1 MNVEQQLR
9 FELITQN
16 LQEINGEK
24 ELSKL
29 LQQDKSLNVYWGT
42 APTGKPHFGYLQPM
56 LKIAD
61 LVDAGCN
68 VTILLADLHA
78 FLDNSKSPMNKVVAR
93 TEYYKTIITSLLET
107 LNVDTNKIKFRV
119 GSEYQLSKEYMLDL
133 FQLGNVTTVNLAK
146 HAGAEVVKQSDN
158 PLLTSLLYPL
168 MQALDEQYLDADI
181 ELGGID
187 QRKIFMYAREHI
199 HHLNYKKRIY
209 LMNQMIPSLSSVKP
223 DTEKTENKM
232 SSSEVNSKIDILDT
246 PNAIK
251 KKINA
256 CYCLPGDVDNNN
268 LLLICKKVIFPILK
282 RKDQKFTIDR
292 PEKYGGSIIYENQ
305 EIERLV
311 AEFGSQQLHPMD
323 LKSGMV
329 SFLTNLFEPIR
340 TKFASSNLIQLTK
353 QAYS

>member
-1 MNVEQQLR
+1 MNIDQQSR
-9 FELITQN
+9 FNLITQN
-16 LQEINGEK
+16 LQEVIGEK
-24 ELSKL
+24 ELL
-29 LQQDKSLNVYWGT
+29 NLCTQDKPLNVYWGT

-78 FLDNSKSPMNKVVAR
+78 FLDNSKSPMNKVQAR
-93 TEYYKTIITSLLET
+93 TEYYKRIITSLLEA
-107 LNVDTNKIKFRV
+107 LNVDISKIKFRI
-119 GSEYQLSKEYMLDL
+119 GSEYQLSKEYVLDL

-181 ELGGID
+181 ELGGVD
-187 QRKIFMYAREHI
+187 QRKIFMYARENT
-199 HHLNYKKRIY
+199 HHLGYKKRIY

-223 DTEKTENKM
+223 DTEKGKM

-246 PNAIK
+246 PNTIK
-251 KKINA
+251 KKINV

-268 LLLICKKVIFPILK
+268 LLLVCKKVIFPILK
-282 RKDQKFTIDR
+282 RKGQSFTIDR
-292 PEKYGGSIIYENQ
+292 PEKYGGPIVYENQ
-305 EIERLV
+305 EIDRLV
-311 AEFGSQQLHPMD
+311 AEFGSSQLHPMD
-323 LKSGMV
+323 LKSGIV
-329 SFLTNLFEPIR
+329 SFLTSLFEPIR
-340 TKFASSNLIQLTK
+340 TKFASIEMIQLTK
-353 QAYS
+353 QAYE